1 MNNYQAEA
9 QRLRQIEE
17 RIRREQ
23 EQQSKQATARN
34 IEREKLAL
42 REKERMLLFEKG
54 NQSQAE
60 PAREEPKPTAPIEST
75 ESESQQQFFD
85 LDTSTDAEIKPD
97 TEKLTEWELDRDAR
111 LAAEVQAIEDK
122 KAKDLEILAKKLE
135 EDEYRRTKA
144 NIEDREREERLALE
158 ANVLKQETARKEA
171 EEREREERLAA
182 EAKVLEEQDAA
193 RIAAE
198 EREREER
205 LAAEAKVLEEQEAA
219 RLAAEERERE
229 ERLAAEA
236 KVLEEQEAARLAA
249 EEREREERLAA
260 EAKVLEEQEA
270 ARLAAEEREREERLA
285 AEAKVGEEAT
295 KEKSPIDAKLA
306 KGVED
311 QLIKSEPT
319 RVVRKIAVNA
329 DQAFLEDELAS
340 NPDMAIAETD
350 SDVVNDFLNEPA
362 FEEEPTLKE
371 QITRDAQLA
380 SKQREKEDFKIRAWD
395 SAIILCCCLLLGV
408 FIFYI
413 KNL

>member
-236 KVLEEQEAARLAA
+236 KV
-249 EEREREERLAA
+249 
-260 EAKVLEEQEA
+260 
-270 ARLAAEEREREERLA
+270 
-285 AEAKVGEEAT
+285 GEEAT